1 MRIAYLDCFSGIA
14 GDMCLGALID
24 AGADLEA
31 VERGIASL
39 DLEAQIHVVPVA
51 KHGFRGLSIRIAHPE
66 QHSHRSLRDVHGI
79 LARSSVPARA
89 KNLSLRIFERLARAE
104 AKVHGTTLDRVTFHE
119 VGAIDSIVDVVGT
132 AVAWCSLE
140 LESAIASAVPT
151 GTGWIDIA
159 HGRVA
164 VPAPATA
171 ELLRDVPI
179 APCSIPKEM
188 TTPTGAAI
196 LRELAVGFGPLPSM
210 QVSRIGYG
218 AGSRDL
224 EERPNLLRILI
235 GESVAQSAPRK
246 DHSVV
251 ILETNLDDVTG
262 EEIGFAIEKLWGAG
276 ALDVFLTSI
285 QMKKNRPGTL
295 LSVIAKPEDRSTL
308 ESILF
313 RHTRT
318 LGIRWRHQSRTILDR
333 TSIDVDTPWGLVS
346 GKVAELPD
354 GKILFSP
361 EYDPCRDIADERGLR
376 LSEVTDEVR
385 ACYEAERMAAPK
397 LFEAQD
403 RADQHHET
411 SGETTP
417 EEVDRGDA
425 AWYRWDS
432 SPWGDG

>member
-1 MRIAYLDCFSGIA
+1 
-14 GDMCLGALID
+14 
-24 AGADLEA
+24 
-31 VERGIASL
+31 
-39 DLEAQIHVVPVA
+39 
-51 KHGFRGLSIRIAHPE
+51 
-66 QHSHRSLRDVHGI
+66 
-79 LARSSVPARA
+79 
-89 KNLSLRIFERLARAE
+89 
-104 AKVHGTTLDRVTFHE
+104 
-119 VGAIDSIVDVVGT
+119 
-132 AVAWCSLE
+132 
-140 LESAIASAVPT
+140 
-151 GTGWIDIA
+151 
-159 HGRVA
+159 
-164 VPAPATA
+164 
-171 ELLRDVPI
+171 
-179 APCSIPKEM
+179 
-188 TTPTGAAI
+188 
-196 LRELAVGFGPLPSM
+196 
-210 QVSRIGYG
+210 
-218 AGSRDL
+218 
-224 EERPNLLRILI
+224 LLRILI